1 MNIYIKIEIE
11 TRELLSRLL
20 LGMHA
25 ATQGHEVLIGDDE
38 LLELVQ
44 KNKLNPGI
52 ILEKSITPAESR
64 IKQLEHYKKNDSI
77 ITSIDEEG
85 GLLRKNIDVF
95 LKSRFSEKTVS
106 LTDKIFCW
114 GNYDFNSLIKLF
126 PKQKKKFIK
135 TGNPRVSLWKKEFQD
150 LFTSNEIKKKKY
162 IFISSNFGIGVSSK
176 RLSNIVKYHV
186 ENNYFDKKEYEKDF
200 YQLMSLNIRLLFEFV
215 SAINYLTD
223 RFPNFNFIIRPH
235 PSESVDSW
243 KNFFKKKKNLEITK
257 KYTHSDWIENCEIV
271 LHNGCTAGIEA
282 FVRNKKIISFKPLEI
297 DSEMDYANE
306 FGYMAK
312 DQTELGNL
320 IERIHSH
327 GQVDSVTSN
336 KFNRFVERFGDIK
349 YENFVKNILIEWQKF
364 DNINLSKKNNLI
376 IVKMINK
383 MRLIKNI
390 FFKPYFNNKFPPLDK
405 EKIIK
410 MIKMIKKTDNSLDNV
425 NFELIGPKLFKL
437 KLLK

>member
-126 PKQKKKFIK
+126 PKQKKKIYKNWQSTCKF
-135 TGNPRVSLWKKEFQD
+135 
-150 LFTSNEIKKKKY
+150 
-162 IFISSNFGIGVSSK
+162 
-176 RLSNIVKYHV
+176 V
-186 ENNYFDKKEYEKDF
+186 E
-200 YQLMSLNIRLLFEFV
+200 
-215 SAINYLTD
+215 
-223 RFPNFNFIIRPH
+223 
-235 PSESVDSW
+235 
-243 KNFFKKKKNLEITK
+243 
-257 KYTHSDWIENCEIV
+257 
-271 LHNGCTAGIEA
+271 
-282 FVRNKKIISFKPLEI
+282 
-297 DSEMDYANE
+297 
-306 FGYMAK
+306 
-312 DQTELGNL
+312 
-320 IERIHSH
+320 ERIS
-327 GQVDSVTSN
+327 
-336 KFNRFVERFGDIK
+336 RFI
-349 YENFVKNILIEWQKF
+349 YI
-364 DNINLSKKNNLI
+364 
-376 IVKMINK
+376 
-383 MRLIKNI
+383 
-390 FFKPYFNNKFPPLDK
+390 
-405 EKIIK
+405 
-410 MIKMIKKTDNSLDNV
+410 
-425 NFELIGPKLFKL
+425 
-437 KLLK
+437 